1 MMAINLNNI
10 ILSINGADY
19 CCIINRIN
27 KSDTSNLLKNADMT
41 KKRGVL

>member
-1 MMAINLNNI
+1 MAINLNI